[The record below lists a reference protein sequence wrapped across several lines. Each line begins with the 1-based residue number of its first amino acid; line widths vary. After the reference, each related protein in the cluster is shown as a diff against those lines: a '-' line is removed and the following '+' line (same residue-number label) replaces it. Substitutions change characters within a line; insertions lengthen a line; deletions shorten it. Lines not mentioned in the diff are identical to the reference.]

1 MWNEWQRGI
10 ECNRNESLRSLVMRG
25 CCLALD
31 RPDIA
36 HACKELARNMS
47 APKQWDWNGLKRLC
61 RYLKGVP
68 RLVWR
73 YHDQGEQDRFTML
86 TDSDDAGC
94 AKTRKST
101 SAGPG
106 ALMHSSHL
114 IIFYS
119 GTQHLISLSSRES
132 EFYAGIK
139 AGSTL
144 LEAIS
149 MALDLGELR
158 KGLDFWRHSCG
169 DVVEKRARPCQT
181 HRSHLWPQQCVHG
194 DLQQTWAPNTWTNDR
209 DALCRAQPFC
219 CGKAA

>member
-1 MWNEWQRGI
+1 
-10 ECNRNESLRSLVMRG
+10 MRG

-47 APKQWDWNGLKRLC
+47 APKQSDWNGLKRLC

-68 RLVWR
+68 GLVWR
-73 YHDQGEQDRFTML
+73 YHDQLEQDRFTML

-158 KGLDFWRHSCG
+158 KGLDF
-169 DVVEKRARPCQT
+169 
-181 HRSHLWPQQCVHG
+181 
-194 DLQQTWAPNTWTNDR
+194 
-209 DALCRAQPFC
+209 
-219 CGKAA
+219 

>member
-1 MWNEWQRGI
+1 M
-10 ECNRNESLRSLVMRG
+10 
-25 CCLALD
+25 
-31 RPDIA
+31 
-36 HACKELARNMS
+36 
-47 APKQWDWNGLKRLC
+47 
-61 RYLKGVP
+61 
-68 RLVWR
+68 WR
-73 YHDQGEQDRFTML
+73 YHDQLEPDRFTML

-158 KGLDFWRHSCG
+158 KGLDF
-169 DVVEKRARPCQT
+169 
-181 HRSHLWPQQCVHG
+181 
-194 DLQQTWAPNTWTNDR
+194 
-209 DALCRAQPFC
+209 
-219 CGKAA
+219 